1 MLIELLAKGLISKHK
16 LLLENYKKISMNEN
30 QVMIVLL
37 TMQFSDENKKMITPL
52 KLSKFMNISI
62 DTIEVELQDLV
73 DKRLV
78 KIKPREIDFSQLFL
92 KIVLLI
98 ENESIKKGET
108 YFIQTI
114 EKEIGWKFTIP
125 QIEELKDLLQ
135 TSISRQQVLDILY
148 KHQISDY
155 EAFLKLIGK
164 YSNKIEKSLKFNWL
178 EN

>member
-1 MLIELLAKGLISKHK
+1 MLIELLAKGLISKNK
-16 LLLENYKKISMNEN
+16 LLLENYKKILMNEN

-62 DTIEVELQDLV
+62 DTIEIELQDLV

-78 KIKPREIDFSQLFL
+78 KIKPKEIDFSQLFL
-92 KIVLLI
+92 KIVLMI
-98 ENESIKKGET
+98 ENESLKKGET

-114 EKEIGWKFTIP
+114 EKEIGWKFTTP
-125 QIEELKDLLQ
+125 QIEEVKDLLQ

-148 KHQISDY
+148 KHQIENY
-155 EAFLKLIGK
+155 ESFLKLVGK

>member
-1 MLIELLAKGLISKHK
+1 MLVELLAKGLISKHK
-16 LLLENYKKISMNEN
+16 LLLENYKKIGMNEN
-30 QVMIVLL
+30 QVMLVLI
-37 TMQFSDENKKMITPL
+37 TMQLSDENKKMITPL

-62 DTIEVELQDLV
+62 DTIEIELQDLV

-78 KIKPREIDFSQLFL
+78 KIKPKEIDFSLLFL

-98 ENESIKKGET
+98 ENESVKKGES

-114 EKEIGWKFTIP
+114 EKELGWKFTLP
-125 QIEELKDLLQ
+125 QIEEVKDLLHNA
-135 TSISRQQVLDILY
+135 ISRQQVLDILY
-148 KHQISDY
+148 KNEIKNY
-155 EAFLKLIGK
+155 ESFLKIVGR

>member
-1 MLIELLAKGLISKHK
+1 MLIELLAKGLISKNK
-16 LLLENYKKISMNEN
+16 LLLENYKKILMNEN

-62 DTIEVELQDLV
+62 DTIEIELQDLV

-78 KIKPREIDFSQLFL
+78 KIKPKEIDFSQLFL
-92 KIVLLI
+92 KIVLMI
-98 ENESIKKGET
+98 ENESLKKGET

-114 EKEIGWKFTIP
+114 EKEIGWKFTTP
-125 QIEELKDLLQ
+125 QIEEVKDLLQ

-148 KHQISDY
+148 KHQIEDY
-155 EAFLKLIGK
+155 ESFLKLVGK